1 MVDRPGREAI
11 ATTVLIII
19 ILNVQVQDY
28 QTLIDS
34 TNITVKGAPEA
45 RNWEKFSD

>member
-11 ATTVLIII
+11 ATTVLHIT
-19 ILNVQVQDY
+19 ILNEVQVQDY

-34 TNITVKGAPEA
+34 TNIYCKRGTRG
-45 RNWEKFSD
+45 